1 MHFPEIIDS
10 SMLATFKSCPQKFF
24 LEYCHHWKSKIP
36 SVHLHAGGAFAH
48 ALKVSRRAFYEGMV
62 EQFVPVYEPGAEKPV
77 KKWVTLPEEEMN
89 AKGLYKDNAENSV
102 AVGLQALIA
111 YYGDFE
117 CPPDSPKSL
126 ERMAGAF
133 EYYWE
138 NYPLS
143 WGEGEPILMPTG
155 KRAIEFSFAE
165 PLEILHPE
173 TGNPILYCGR
183 ADAIFK
189 RAGGIWICDEKTTQ
203 QMGAS
208 WSQQWDLRSQFTG
221 YAWAAQK
228 AGIAVD
234 GAIVRG
240 LAIYKTKYDTQEI
253 PSYRPDWRIERW
265 EANTISWI
273 QRMIDCYHAGL
284 WQYNEDSECSSYG
297 GCQFRQVCSSQ
308 EPQPWLETYF
318 ERRRWNPVTHTEE
331 KV

>member
-10 SMLATFKSCPQKFF
+10 SMIATFKACPQKFF
-24 LEYCHHWKSKIP
+24 LEYCNDWKSKVP
-36 SVHLHAGGAFAH
+36 SVHLHAGAAFAH
-48 ALKVSRRAFYEGMV
+48 ALKVTRRAFYEGMV
-62 EQFVPVYEPGAEKPV
+62 EQKIKLLQNSETGLTAEAEIWK
-77 KKWVTLPEEEMN
+77 TEEIPSF
-89 AKGLYKDNAENSV
+89 KSNAEDSI

-117 CPPDSPKSL
+117 CPADSPKSL
-126 ERMAGAF
+126 ERMCGAF
-133 EYYWE
+133 EYYWD
-138 NYPLS
+138 NYPPA

-165 PLEILHPE
+165 PLDILHPE

-221 YAWAAQK
+221 YAWAAK
-228 AGIAVD
+228 RAGIHVD

-240 LAIYKTKYDTQEI
+240 IAIYKSKYETMEV
-253 PSYRPDWRIERW
+253 PSYRPEWRLDRW
-265 EANTISWI
+265 EQNTKSWI
-273 QRMIDCYHAGL
+273 LNMIQCHKTGL
-284 WQYNEDSECSSYG
+284 WQYNEDHECASYG

-308 EPQPWLETYF
+308 EPQNWLDTYF

-331 KV
+331 KIVL